1 MFLHLMKALLK
12 GGGVVNGYQVW
23 LESFYNSIKGKAMRL
38 YIIGNGFD
46 IRHGLPTRYKHFKSY
61 VAKNDKELYD
71 AIEEYI
77 PAGDE
82 WNELESALGEI
93 DYELILQNSE
103 MFLVTYNTEDWSDAY
118 HHDYQYEV
126 DKITRMLS
134 ARLKEQFADWVK
146 GINIADAYN
155 SEQYIP
161 PIPRESLYFSFNYTN
176 TLQQIY
182 AVPDAQIMHIHG
194 NCSYDEDLI
203 LGHSFRVEKSLNPYI
218 GPDQDI
224 RIAEAYDSIDK
235 YFGNTFKPSEDIIK
249 EENVFFSSLK
259 NVDEVIVLGHSLAEV
274 DGEYFSEINKSIQK
288 SARWIVALYKG
299 EEKSG
304 SLEDYD
310 VRASNIFYV
319 LYEDI

>member
-1 MFLHLMKALLK
+1 
-12 GGGVVNGYQVW
+12 
-23 LESFYNSIKGKAMRL
+23 MRL

-274 DGEYFSEINKSIQK
+274 DGEYFAEINKSIPK

-310 VRASNIFYV
+310 VRASNISFV

>member
-1 MFLHLMKALLK
+1 
-12 GGGVVNGYQVW
+12 
-23 LESFYNSIKGKAMRL
+23 MRL

-46 IRHGLPTRYKHFKSY
+46 IRHGLPTGYKHFKSY
-61 VAKNDKELYD
+61 VAKNDQELYD
-71 AIEEYI
+71 SIEEYI

-103 MFLVTYNTEDWSDAY
+103 MFLASYNTDDWSDAY

-134 ARLKEQFADWVK
+134 ARLKKQFADWVK
-146 GINIADAYN
+146 GINIADADN

-182 AVPDAQIMHIHG
+182 AVPDEQIIHIHG
-194 NCSYDEDLI
+194 NCSYDDDLI

-218 GPDQDI
+218 GPDQDT
-224 RIAEAYDSIDK
+224 RIAEAYDSIDE
-235 YFGNTFKPSEDIIK
+235 YFGNTFKPSEDII
-249 EENVFFSSLK
+249 EEERVFFSSLK

-274 DGEYFSEINKSIQK
+274 DGKYFAEINKSIQEN
-288 SARWIVALYKG
+288 ARWIVALYRG

-310 VRASNIFYV
+310 VRDSNISYV
-319 LYEDI
+319 QYEDIWIKLHIITYHSTQDWLLSPLFDKDIT

>member
-1 MFLHLMKALLK
+1 MKALLK
-12 GGGVVNGYQVW
+12 GGANWEQVR
-23 LESFYNSIKGKAMRL
+23 LISFYNSTMGKTMRL

-46 IRHGLPTRYKHFKSY
+46 IRHGLPTGYKHFKSY
-61 VAKNDKELYD
+61 VAKNDQELYD
-71 AIEEYI
+71 SIEEYI

-103 MFLVTYNTEDWSDAY
+103 MFLASYNTDDWSDAY
-118 HHDYQYEV
+118 HHDYQYEI

-134 ARLKEQFADWVK
+134 ARLKKQFADWVK
-146 GINIADAYN
+146 GINIADADN

-182 AVPDAQIMHIHG
+182 AVPDEQIIHIHG
-194 NCSYDEDLI
+194 NCSYDDDLI

-218 GPDQDI
+218 GPDQDT
-224 RIAEAYDSIDK
+224 RIAEAYDSIDE
-235 YFGNTFKPSEDIIK
+235 YFGNTFKPSEDIIEDIIK
-249 EENVFFSSLK
+249 EERVFFSSLK

-274 DGEYFSEINKSIQK
+274 DGKYFAEINKSIQEN
-288 SARWIVALYKG
+288 ARWIVALYRG

-310 VRASNIFYV
+310 VRDSNISYV
-319 LYEDI
+319 QYEDI

>member
-1 MFLHLMKALLK
+1 
-12 GGGVVNGYQVW
+12 
-23 LESFYNSIKGKAMRL
+23 MRL

-46 IRHGLPTRYKHFKSY
+46 IRHGLPTGYKHFKSY
-61 VAKNDKELYD
+61 VAKNDQELYD
-71 AIEEYI
+71 AIEEYM

-103 MFLVTYNTEDWSDAY
+103 MFLASYNTDDWSDAY

-134 ARLKEQFADWVK
+134 ARLKELFADWVK

-182 AVPDAQIMHIHG
+182 AVPDAQIIHIHG
-194 NCSYDEDLI
+194 NCSYDDDLI

-218 GPDQDI
+218 GPDQDT
-224 RIAEAYDSIDK
+224 RIAEAYDSIDE

-249 EENVFFSSLK
+249 EESIFFSSLK
-259 NVDEVIVLGHSLAEV
+259 NVDEVIVFWPFACRS
-274 DGEYFSEINKSIQK
+274 
-288 SARWIVALYKG
+288 
-299 EEKSG
+299 
-304 SLEDYD
+304 
-310 VRASNIFYV
+310 
-319 LYEDI
+319 

>member
-1 MFLHLMKALLK
+1 
-12 GGGVVNGYQVW
+12 
-23 LESFYNSIKGKAMRL
+23 MRL

-46 IRHGLPTRYKHFKSY
+46 IRHGLPTGYKHFKSY
-61 VAKNDKELYD
+61 VAKNDQELYD
-71 AIEEYI
+71 SIEEYI

-103 MFLVTYNTEDWSDAY
+103 MFLASYNTDDWSDAY

-134 ARLKEQFADWVK
+134 ARLKKQFADWVK
-146 GINIADAYN
+146 GINIADADN

-182 AVPDAQIMHIHG
+182 AVPDEQIIHIHG
-194 NCSYDEDLI
+194 NCSYDDDLI

-218 GPDQDI
+218 GPDQDT
-224 RIAEAYDSIDK
+224 RIAEAYDSIDE
-235 YFGNTFKPSEDIIK
+235 YFGNTFKPSEDILEDIIK
-249 EENVFFSSLK
+249 EKRVFFSSLK

-274 DGEYFSEINKSIQK
+274 DGKYFAEINKSIQEN
-288 SARWIVALYKG
+288 ARWIVALYRG

-310 VRASNIFYV
+310 VRDSNISYV
-319 LYEDI
+319 QYEDI

>member
-1 MFLHLMKALLK
+1 
-12 GGGVVNGYQVW
+12 
-23 LESFYNSIKGKAMRL
+23 MRL

-46 IRHGLPTRYKHFKSY
+46 IRHGLPTGYKHFKSY
-61 VAKNDKELYD
+61 VAKNDQELYD
-71 AIEEYI
+71 SIEEYI

-103 MFLVTYNTEDWSDAY
+103 MFLASYNTDDWSDAY
-118 HHDYQYEV
+118 HHDYQYEI

-134 ARLKEQFADWVK
+134 ARLKKQFADWVK
-146 GINIADAYN
+146 GINIADADN

-182 AVPDAQIMHIHG
+182 AVPDEQIIHIHG
-194 NCSYDEDLI
+194 NCSYDDDLI

-218 GPDQDI
+218 GPDQDT
-224 RIAEAYDSIDK
+224 RIAEAYDSIDE
-235 YFGNTFKPSEDIIK
+235 YFGNTFKPSEDIIEDIIK
-249 EENVFFSSLK
+249 EERVFFSSLK

-274 DGEYFSEINKSIQK
+274 DGKYFAEINKSIQEN
-288 SARWIVALYKG
+288 ARWIVALYRG

-310 VRASNIFYV
+310 VRDSNISYV
-319 LYEDI
+319 QYEDI

>member
-1 MFLHLMKALLK
+1 M
-12 GGGVVNGYQVW
+12 VVNGEQVR
-23 LESFYNSIKGKAMRL
+23 LVSLYNSTKGKTMRL

-46 IRHGLPTRYKHFKSY
+46 IRHGLPTGYKHFKSY
-61 VAKNDKELYD
+61 VAKNDQELYD

-82 WNELESALGEI
+82 WNELESALGKI

-103 MFLVTYNTEDWSDAY
+103 MFLASYNTDDWSDAY

-134 ARLKEQFADWVK
+134 ARLKEQFTDWVK
-146 GINIADAYN
+146 GINISDAYN

-182 AVPDAQIMHIHG
+182 AVPDAQIIHIHG
-194 NCSYDEDLI
+194 NCSYDDDLI
-203 LGHSFRVEKSLNPYI
+203 LGHSFRVEKPLNPYI
-218 GPDQDI
+218 GPDQDT
-224 RIAEAYDSIDK
+224 RIAEAYDSINE

-249 EENVFFSSLK
+249 EGSIFFSSLK

-274 DGEYFSEINKSIQK
+274 DGEYFTEINKGIQEN
-288 SARWIVALYKG
+288 ARWIVALYRG

-310 VRASNIFYV
+310 VRNSNISYV
-319 LYEDI
+319 QYEDI

>member
-1 MFLHLMKALLK
+1 M
-12 GGGVVNGYQVW
+12 
-23 LESFYNSIKGKAMRL
+23 GKTMRL

-46 IRHGLPTRYKHFKSY
+46 IRHGLPTGYKHFKSY
-61 VAKNDKELYD
+61 VAKNDQELYD
-71 AIEEYI
+71 SIEEYI

-103 MFLVTYNTEDWSDAY
+103 MFLASYNTDDWSDAY

-134 ARLKEQFADWVK
+134 ARLKKQFADWVK
-146 GINIADAYN
+146 GINIADADN

-182 AVPDAQIMHIHG
+182 AVPDEQIIHIHG
-194 NCSYDEDLI
+194 NCSYDDDLI

-218 GPDQDI
+218 GPDQDT
-224 RIAEAYDSIDK
+224 RIAEAYDSIDE
-235 YFGNTFKPSEDIIK
+235 YFGNTFKPSEDIIEDIIK
-249 EENVFFSSLK
+249 EKRVFFSSLK

-274 DGEYFSEINKSIQK
+274 DGKYFAEINKSIQEN
-288 SARWIVALYKG
+288 ARWIVALYRG

-310 VRASNIFYV
+310 VRDSNISYV
-319 LYEDI
+319 QYEDI

>member
-1 MFLHLMKALLK
+1 
-12 GGGVVNGYQVW
+12 
-23 LESFYNSIKGKAMRL
+23 MRL

-46 IRHGLPTRYKHFKSY
+46 IRHGLPTGYKHFKSY
-61 VAKNDKELYD
+61 VAKNDQELYD
-71 AIEEYI
+71 SIEEYI

-103 MFLVTYNTEDWSDAY
+103 MFLASYNTDDWSDAY

-134 ARLKEQFADWVK
+134 ARLKKQFADWVK
-146 GINIADAYN
+146 GINIADADN

-182 AVPDAQIMHIHG
+182 AVPDEQIIHIHG
-194 NCSYDEDLI
+194 NCSYDDDLI

-218 GPDQDI
+218 GPDQDT
-224 RIAEAYDSIDK
+224 RIAEAYDSIDE
-235 YFGNTFKPSEDIIK
+235 YFGNTFKPSEDIIEDIIK
-249 EENVFFSSLK
+249 EERVFFSSLK

-274 DGEYFSEINKSIQK
+274 DGKYFAEINKSIQEN
-288 SARWIVALYKG
+288 ARWIVALYRG

-310 VRASNIFYV
+310 VRDSNISYV
-319 LYEDI
+319 QYEDI

>member
-155 SEQYIP
+155 SEQYTP

-274 DGEYFSEINKSIQK
+274 DGEYFAEINKSIPK

-310 VRASNIFYV
+310 VRASNISFV

>member
-61 VAKNDKELYD
+61 VAKNDQELYD

-103 MFLVTYNTEDWSDAY
+103 MFLVSYNTEDWSDAY

-161 PIPRESLYFSFNYTN
+161 PIPRGSLYFSFNYTN

-249 EENVFFSSLK
+249 EESVFFSSLK

-274 DGEYFSEINKSIQK
+274 DGEYFAEINKSIQK

-310 VRASNIFYV
+310 VRSSNISYV

>member
-1 MFLHLMKALLK
+1 
-12 GGGVVNGYQVW
+12 
-23 LESFYNSIKGKAMRL
+23 MRL

-46 IRHGLPTRYKHFKSY
+46 IRHGLPTGYKHFKSY
-61 VAKNDKELYD
+61 VAKNDQELYD

-103 MFLVTYNTEDWSDAY
+103 MFLVSYDTNDWSDAY

-155 SEQYIP
+155 SKQYIP

-176 TLQQIY
+176 ILQKIY
-182 AVPDAQIMHIHG
+182 PVPDAQVIHIHG
-194 NCSYDEDLI
+194 NCSYDNDLI
-203 LGHSFRVEKSLNPYI
+203 LGHGFRVEKSLNPYR
-218 GPDQDI
+218 GPEQDT
-224 RIAEAYDSIDK
+224 RIAEAYDSIDE

-249 EENVFFSSLK
+249 EESVFFSSLN
-259 NVDEVIVLGHSLAEV
+259 NVNEVIVLGHSLAEV
-274 DGEYFSEINKSIQK
+274 DGVYFAEINKSIQEN
-288 SARWIVALYKG
+288 ARWIVALYKG

-310 VRASNIFYV
+310 VTGSNVSYV
-319 LYEDI
+319 QYEDI

>member
-1 MFLHLMKALLK
+1 
-12 GGGVVNGYQVW
+12 
-23 LESFYNSIKGKAMRL
+23 MRL

-46 IRHGLPTRYKHFKSY
+46 IRHGLPTEYKHFKSY
-61 VAKNDKELYD
+61 VKENDQELYD

-82 WNELESALGEI
+82 WNELENALGEI

-103 MFLVTYNTEDWSDAY
+103 DFLVSYNADDWSDAY

-126 DKITRMLS
+126 DRITRMLS
-134 ARLKEQFADWVK
+134 DRLKEKFADWIK

-155 SEQYIP
+155 PDQYIP
-161 PIPRESLYFSFNYTN
+161 PTPRESLYFSFNYTN
-176 TLQQIY
+176 TLQQIH
-182 AVPDAQIMHIHG
+182 AVPDAQIIHIHG
-194 NCSYDEDLI
+194 NCSYDDDLI

-218 GPDQDI
+218 ESDQDT
-224 RIAEAYDSIDK
+224 RIAEAYDSINE
-235 YFGNTFKPSEDIIK
+235 YFNNTFKASEDIIK
-249 EENVFFSSLK
+249 GKSAFFSSLK

-274 DGEYFSEINKSIQK
+274 DGEYFAKINKSIQEN
-288 SARWIVALYKG
+288 ARWIVAVYKG

-304 SLEDYD
+304 DLEDYG
-310 VRASNIFYV
+310 VKGSNISCV

>member
-1 MFLHLMKALLK
+1 
-12 GGGVVNGYQVW
+12 
-23 LESFYNSIKGKAMRL
+23 MRL

-274 DGEYFSEINKSIQK
+274 DGEYFAEINKSIPK

-310 VRASNIFYV
+310 VRASNIS
-319 LYEDI
+319 

>member
-38 YIIGNGFD
+38 YIIGSGFD

-310 VRASNIFYV
+310 VRASNISYV

>member
-1 MFLHLMKALLK
+1 
-12 GGGVVNGYQVW
+12 
-23 LESFYNSIKGKAMRL
+23 MRL

-46 IRHGLPTRYKHFKSY
+46 IRHGLPTGYKHFKSY
-61 VAKNDKELYD
+61 VAKNDQELYD

-82 WNELESALGEI
+82 WNQLESALGEI

-103 MFLVTYNTEDWSDAY
+103 MFLAPYNTDDWSDAY

-126 DKITRMLS
+126 NKITRMLS
-134 ARLKEQFADWVK
+134 SRLKEQFADWVK

-182 AVPDAQIMHIHG
+182 AVPCEQIIHIHG
-194 NCSYDEDLI
+194 NCSYDDDLI

-218 GPDQDI
+218 GPDQDT
-224 RIAEAYDSIDK
+224 RIAEAYDSIDE

-249 EENVFFSSLK
+249 EERVFFSSLK
-259 NVDEVIVLGHSLAEV
+259 NVDEVIVLGHSLAGV
-274 DGEYFSEINKSIQK
+274 DGKYFAEINKSIQEN
-288 SARWIVALYKG
+288 ARWIVALYKG

-310 VRASNIFYV
+310 VRDSNISYV
-319 LYEDI
+319 QYEDI

>member
-1 MFLHLMKALLK
+1 
-12 GGGVVNGYQVW
+12 
-23 LESFYNSIKGKAMRL
+23 MRL

-274 DGEYFSEINKSIQK
+274 DGEYFAEINKNIPK

-310 VRASNIFYV
+310 VRASNISFV

>member
-1 MFLHLMKALLK
+1 
-12 GGGVVNGYQVW
+12 
-23 LESFYNSIKGKAMRL
+23 MRL

-46 IRHGLPTRYKHFKSY
+46 IRHGLPTGYKHFKSY
-61 VAKNDKELYD
+61 VAKNDQELYD
-71 AIEEYI
+71 SIEEYI

-103 MFLVTYNTEDWSDAY
+103 MFLASYNTDDWSDAY

-134 ARLKEQFADWVK
+134 ARLKKQFADWVK
-146 GINIADAYN
+146 GINIADADN

-161 PIPRESLYFSFNYTN
+161 HIPRESLYFSFNYTN

-182 AVPDAQIMHIHG
+182 AVPDEQIIHIHG
-194 NCSYDEDLI
+194 NCSYDDDLI

-218 GPDQDI
+218 GPDQDT
-224 RIAEAYDSIDK
+224 RIAEAYDSIDE
-235 YFGNTFKPSEDIIK
+235 YFGNTFKPSEDIIEDIIK
-249 EENVFFSSLK
+249 EERVFFSSLK

-274 DGEYFSEINKSIQK
+274 DGKYFAEINKSIQEN
-288 SARWIVALYKG
+288 ARWIVALYRG

-310 VRASNIFYV
+310 VRDSNISYV
-319 LYEDI
+319 QYEDI

>member
-1 MFLHLMKALLK
+1 
-12 GGGVVNGYQVW
+12 
-23 LESFYNSIKGKAMRL
+23 MRL

-46 IRHGLPTRYKHFKSY
+46 IRHGLPTGYKHFKSY
-61 VAKNDKELYD
+61 VAKNDQELYD
-71 AIEEYI
+71 SIEEYI

-103 MFLVTYNTEDWSDAY
+103 MFLASYNTDDWSDAY

-134 ARLKEQFADWVK
+134 ARLKKQFADWVK

-182 AVPDAQIMHIHG
+182 AVPDEQIIHIHG
-194 NCSYDEDLI
+194 NCSYDDDLI
-203 LGHSFRVEKSLNPYI
+203 LGHSFREEKSLNPYI
-218 GPDQDI
+218 GPDQDT
-224 RIAEAYDSIDK
+224 RIAEAYDSIDE
-235 YFGNTFKPSEDIIK
+235 YFGNTFKPSEDIIEDIIK
-249 EENVFFSSLK
+249 EESVFFSSLK

-274 DGEYFSEINKSIQK
+274 DGKYFAEINKCIQEN
-288 SARWIVALYKG
+288 ARWIVALYRG

-310 VRASNIFYV
+310 VRDSNISYV
-319 LYEDI
+319 QYEDIWVKHISFYPKLAIESAMSEKRKLIL

>member
-12 GGGVVNGYQVW
+12 GGGVVNWYQVW

-310 VRASNIFYV
+310 VRASNISYV

>member
-1 MFLHLMKALLK
+1 M
-12 GGGVVNGYQVW
+12 
-23 LESFYNSIKGKAMRL
+23 GKTMRL

-46 IRHGLPTRYKHFKSY
+46 IRHGLPTGYKHFKSY
-61 VAKNDKELYD
+61 VAKNDQELYD
-71 AIEEYI
+71 SIEEYI

-103 MFLVTYNTEDWSDAY
+103 MFLASYNTDDWSDAY

-134 ARLKEQFADWVK
+134 ARLKKQFADWVK
-146 GINIADAYN
+146 GINIADADN

-161 PIPRESLYFSFNYTN
+161 HIPRESLYFSFNYTN

-182 AVPDAQIMHIHG
+182 AVPDEQIIHIHG
-194 NCSYDEDLI
+194 NCSYDDDLI

-218 GPDQDI
+218 GPDQDT
-224 RIAEAYDSIDK
+224 RIAEAYDSIDE
-235 YFGNTFKPSEDIIK
+235 YFGNTFKPSEDIIEDIIK
-249 EENVFFSSLK
+249 EERVFFSSLK

-274 DGEYFSEINKSIQK
+274 DGKYFAEINKSIQEN
-288 SARWIVALYKG
+288 ARWIVALYRG

-310 VRASNIFYV
+310 VRDSNISYV
-319 LYEDI
+319 QYEDI

>member
-1 MFLHLMKALLK
+1 
-12 GGGVVNGYQVW
+12 
-23 LESFYNSIKGKAMRL
+23 MRL

-46 IRHGLPTRYKHFKSY
+46 IRHGLPTGYKHFKSY
-61 VAKNDKELYD
+61 VAKNDQELYD
-71 AIEEYI
+71 SIEEYI

-103 MFLVTYNTEDWSDAY
+103 MFLASYNTDDWSDAY
-118 HHDYQYEV
+118 HHDYQYEI

-134 ARLKEQFADWVK
+134 ARLKKQFADWVK
-146 GINIADAYN
+146 GINIADADN

-161 PIPRESLYFSFNYTN
+161 PIARESLYFSFNYTN

-182 AVPDAQIMHIHG
+182 AVPDEQIIHIHG
-194 NCSYDEDLI
+194 NCSYDDDLI

-218 GPDQDI
+218 GPDQDT
-224 RIAEAYDSIDK
+224 RIAEAYDSIDE
-235 YFGNTFKPSEDIIK
+235 YFGNTFKPSEDIIEDIIK
-249 EENVFFSSLK
+249 EERVFFSSLK

-274 DGEYFSEINKSIQK
+274 DGKYFAEINKSIQEN
-288 SARWIVALYKG
+288 ARWIVALYRG

-310 VRASNIFYV
+310 VRDSNISYV
-319 LYEDI
+319 QYEDI

>member
-1 MFLHLMKALLK
+1 
-12 GGGVVNGYQVW
+12 
-23 LESFYNSIKGKAMRL
+23 MRL

-46 IRHGLPTRYKHFKSY
+46 IRHGLPTGYKHFKSY
-61 VAKNDKELYD
+61 VAKNNQELYD
-71 AIEEYI
+71 SIEEYI

-103 MFLVTYNTEDWSDAY
+103 MFLASYNTDDWSDAY

-134 ARLKEQFADWVK
+134 ARLKKQFADWVK
-146 GINIADAYN
+146 GINIADADN

-182 AVPDAQIMHIHG
+182 AVPDEQIIHIHG
-194 NCSYDEDLI
+194 NCSYDDDLI

-218 GPDQDI
+218 GPDQDT
-224 RIAEAYDSIDK
+224 RIAEAYDSIDE
-235 YFGNTFKPSEDIIK
+235 YFGNTFKPSEDIIEDIIK
-249 EENVFFSSLK
+249 EERVFFSSLK

-274 DGEYFSEINKSIQK
+274 DGKYFAEINKSIQEN
-288 SARWIVALYKG
+288 ARWIVALYRG

-310 VRASNIFYV
+310 VRDSNISYV
-319 LYEDI
+319 QYEDI

>member
-1 MFLHLMKALLK
+1 M
-12 GGGVVNGYQVW
+12 VVNEEQVG
-23 LESFYNSIKGKAMRL
+23 LVSFYNSTKGKTMRL

-46 IRHGLPTRYKHFKSY
+46 IRHGLPTGYKHFKSY
-61 VAKNDKELYD
+61 VAKNDQELYD
-71 AIEEYI
+71 SIEEYM

-103 MFLVTYNTEDWSDAY
+103 MFLASYNTDDWSDAY

-134 ARLKEQFADWVK
+134 ARLKELFADWVK

-161 PIPRESLYFSFNYTN
+161 PIPRESLYFTFNYTN

-182 AVPDAQIMHIHG
+182 AVPDAQIIHIHG
-194 NCSYDEDLI
+194 NCSYDDDLI
-203 LGHSFRVEKSLNPYI
+203 LGHSFRVEKSLNPHI
-218 GPDQDI
+218 EPDQDT
-224 RIAEAYDSIDK
+224 RIAEAYDSIDE

-249 EENVFFSSLK
+249 EESIFFSSLK

-274 DGEYFSEINKSIQK
+274 DGEYFAEINKSIQEN
-288 SARWIVALYKG
+288 ARWIVALYRG

-304 SLEDYD
+304 TLEDYD
-310 VRASNIFYV
+310 VRDSNISYV
-319 LYEDI
+319 QYEDI

>member
-203 LGHSFRVEKSLNPYI
+203 LGHSFRVEKSLNPCI

-235 YFGNTFKPSEDIIK
+235 YFGNTFKPSKDIIK

-274 DGEYFSEINKSIQK
+274 DGEYFAEINKSIPK

-310 VRASNIFYV
+310 VRASNISFV

>member
-1 MFLHLMKALLK
+1 
-12 GGGVVNGYQVW
+12 
-23 LESFYNSIKGKAMRL
+23 MRL

-46 IRHGLPTRYKHFKSY
+46 IRHGLPTGYKHFKSY
-61 VAKNDKELYD
+61 VAKNDQELYD
-71 AIEEYI
+71 SIEEYI

-103 MFLVTYNTEDWSDAY
+103 MFLASYNTDDWSDAY

-134 ARLKEQFADWVK
+134 ARLKKQFADWVK
-146 GINIADAYN
+146 GINIADADN
-155 SEQYIP
+155 SEQSP

-182 AVPDAQIMHIHG
+182 AVPDEQIIHIHG
-194 NCSYDEDLI
+194 NCSYDDDLI

-218 GPDQDI
+218 GPDQDT
-224 RIAEAYDSIDK
+224 RIAEAYDSIDE

-249 EENVFFSSLK
+249 EERVFFSSLK
-259 NVDEVIVLGHSLAEV
+259 NVGEVIVLGHSLAEV
-274 DGEYFSEINKSIQK
+274 DGKYFAEINKSIQEN
-288 SARWIVALYKG
+288 ARWIVALYRG

-310 VRASNIFYV
+310 VRDSNISYV
-319 LYEDI
+319 QYEDI

>member
-1 MFLHLMKALLK
+1 
-12 GGGVVNGYQVW
+12 
-23 LESFYNSIKGKAMRL
+23 MRL

-46 IRHGLPTRYKHFKSY
+46 IRHGLPTGYKHFKSY
-61 VAKNDKELYD
+61 VAKNDQELYD
-71 AIEEYI
+71 SIEEYI

-103 MFLVTYNTEDWSDAY
+103 MFLASYNTDDWSDAY

-134 ARLKEQFADWVK
+134 ARLKKQFADWVK
-146 GINIADAYN
+146 GINIADADN

-182 AVPDAQIMHIHG
+182 AVPDEQIIHIHG
-194 NCSYDEDLI
+194 NCSYDDDLI

-218 GPDQDI
+218 GPDQDT
-224 RIAEAYDSIDK
+224 RIAEAYDSIDE
-235 YFGNTFKPSEDIIK
+235 YFGNTFKPSEDIIEDIIK
-249 EENVFFSSLK
+249 EKRVFFSSLK

-274 DGEYFSEINKSIQK
+274 DGKYFAEINKSIQEN
-288 SARWIVALYKG
+288 ARWIVALYRG

-310 VRASNIFYV
+310 VRDSNISYV
-319 LYEDI
+319 QYEDI

>member
-1 MFLHLMKALLK
+1 
-12 GGGVVNGYQVW
+12 
-23 LESFYNSIKGKAMRL
+23 MRL

-46 IRHGLPTRYKHFKSY
+46 IRHGLPTGYKHFKSY
-61 VAKNDKELYD
+61 VAKNDQELYD

-82 WNELESALGEI
+82 WNELESDLGEI

-103 MFLVTYNTEDWSDAY
+103 IFLASYNTDDWSDSY

-134 ARLKEQFADWVK
+134 DRLKEQFADWVK

-182 AVPDAQIMHIHG
+182 AVPDEKIIHIHG
-194 NCSYDEDLI
+194 NCSYDDDLI

-218 GPDQDI
+218 GPDQDT
-224 RIAEAYDSIDK
+224 RIAEAYDSIDE

-249 EENVFFSSLK
+249 EESVFFSSLK

-274 DGEYFSEINKSIQK
+274 DGKYFAEINKSIQEN
-288 SARWIVALYKG
+288 ARWIVALYRG

-304 SLEDYD
+304 SLEDYY
-310 VRASNIFYV
+310 VRDSNISYV
-319 LYEDI
+319 QYEDI

>member
-1 MFLHLMKALLK
+1 M
-12 GGGVVNGYQVW
+12 
-23 LESFYNSIKGKAMRL
+23 GKTMRL

-46 IRHGLPTRYKHFKSY
+46 IRHGLPTGYKHFKSY
-61 VAKNDKELYD
+61 VAKNDQELYD
-71 AIEEYI
+71 SIEEYI

-103 MFLVTYNTEDWSDAY
+103 MFLASYNTDDWSDAY

-134 ARLKEQFADWVK
+134 ARLKKQFADWVK

-182 AVPDAQIMHIHG
+182 AVPDEQIIHIHG
-194 NCSYDEDLI
+194 NCSYDDDLI

-218 GPDQDI
+218 GPDQDT
-224 RIAEAYDSIDK
+224 RIAEAYDSIDE
-235 YFGNTFKPSEDIIK
+235 YFGNTFKPSEDIIEDIIK
-249 EENVFFSSLK
+249 EESVFFSSLK

-274 DGEYFSEINKSIQK
+274 DGKYFAEINKSIQEN
-288 SARWIVALYKG
+288 ARWIVALYRG

-310 VRASNIFYV
+310 VRDSNISYV
-319 LYEDI
+319 QYEDI

>member
-1 MFLHLMKALLK
+1 
-12 GGGVVNGYQVW
+12 
-23 LESFYNSIKGKAMRL
+23 MRL

-46 IRHGLPTRYKHFKSY
+46 IRHGLPTGYKHFKSY
-61 VAKNDKELYD
+61 VAKNDQELYD
-71 AIEEYI
+71 SIEEYI

-103 MFLVTYNTEDWSDAY
+103 MFLASYNTDDWSDAY

-134 ARLKEQFADWVK
+134 ARLKKQFADWVK

-182 AVPDAQIMHIHG
+182 AVPDEQIIHIHG
-194 NCSYDEDLI
+194 NCSYDDDLI

-218 GPDQDI
+218 GPDQDT
-224 RIAEAYDSIDK
+224 RIAEAYDSIDE
-235 YFGNTFKPSEDIIK
+235 YFGNTFKPSEDIIEDIIK
-249 EENVFFSSLK
+249 EESVFFSSLK

-274 DGEYFSEINKSIQK
+274 DGKYFAEINKSIQEN
-288 SARWIVALYKG
+288 ARWIVALYRG

-310 VRASNIFYV
+310 VRDSNISYV
-319 LYEDI
+319 QYEDI

>member
-1 MFLHLMKALLK
+1 
-12 GGGVVNGYQVW
+12 
-23 LESFYNSIKGKAMRL
+23 MRL

-46 IRHGLPTRYKHFKSY
+46 IRHGLPTGYKHFKSY
-61 VAKNDKELYD
+61 VAKNDQELYD

-82 WNELESALGEI
+82 WNELESALGKI

-103 MFLVTYNTEDWSDAY
+103 IFLASYNTDDWSDAY

-155 SEQYIP
+155 PEQYIP
-161 PIPRESLYFSFNYTN
+161 PIQRESLYFSFNYTN

-182 AVPDAQIMHIHG
+182 AVPDAQIIHIHG
-194 NCSYDEDLI
+194 NCGYDDDLI

-218 GPDQDI
+218 GPDQDT
-224 RIAEAYDSIDK
+224 RIAEAYDSIDE

-249 EENVFFSSLK
+249 EESVFFSSLK

-274 DGEYFSEINKSIQK
+274 DGEYFAEINKSIQEN
-288 SARWIVALYKG
+288 ARWIVALYRG
-299 EEKSG
+299 ETKSG
-304 SLEDYD
+304 SLEYYD
-310 VRASNIFYV
+310 VRGSSIYYV
-319 LYEDI
+319 QYEDI

>member
-1 MFLHLMKALLK
+1 MLVFL
-12 GGGVVNGYQVW
+12 
-23 LESFYNSIKGKAMRL
+23 YNSTKGKTIRL

-46 IRHGLPTRYKHFKSY
+46 MRHGLPTGYKHFKSY
-61 VAKNDKELYD
+61 VEKNDQDLYD

-82 WNELESALGEI
+82 WNELENALGEI

-103 MFLVTYNTEDWSDAY
+103 IFLASYNTDDWSDAY

-126 DKITRMLS
+126 NKITQMLS

-155 SEQYIP
+155 PKQYIP
-161 PIPRESLYFSFNYTN
+161 PIPRESIYFSFNYTN

-182 AVPDAQIMHIHG
+182 AVPDEQIIHIHG
-194 NCSYDEDLI
+194 NCSYDDDLI

-218 GPDQDI
+218 GPDQDT
-224 RIAEAYDSIDK
+224 RIAEAYDRINE

-274 DGEYFSEINKSIQK
+274 DGEYFTEINKSIQEN
-288 SARWIVALYKG
+288 ARWIVALYRG
-299 EEKSG
+299 EKKSG
-304 SLEDYD
+304 SLEDYGI
-310 VRASNIFYV
+310 RGSNISYV
-319 LYEDI
+319 QYEDI

>member
-1 MFLHLMKALLK
+1 MFLHLMKVLLK
-12 GGGVVNGYQVW
+12 VVVNREQVR
-23 LESFYNSIKGKAMRL
+23 LVSFYNSIKVKKMRL

-46 IRHGLPTRYKHFKSY
+46 IRHGLPTGYKHFKSY
-61 VAKNDKELYD
+61 VAKNDQELYD
-71 AIEEYI
+71 AIEEYM
-77 PAGDE
+77 PAGEE

-93 DYELILQNSE
+93 DYELILQNNE
-103 MFLVTYNTEDWSDAY
+103 MFLVSYNTDDWSDAY

-146 GINIADAYN
+146 GINISDAYN

-161 PIPRESLYFSFNYTN
+161 PIPKDSLYFSFNYTN

-182 AVPDAQIMHIHG
+182 AVPDAQIIYIHG
-194 NCSYDEDLI
+194 NCSYDDNLI

-218 GPDQDI
+218 GPDQDT
-224 RIAEAYDSIDK
+224 RIADAYDSIDK
-235 YFGNTFKPSEDIIK
+235 YFGKTFKPSEDIIK
-249 EENVFFSSLK
+249 EETVFFSSLK

-274 DGEYFSEINKSIQK
+274 DGVYFAEINKSIQEN
-288 SARWIVALYKG
+288 ARWIVALYLG

-304 SLEDYD
+304 SLEDYGIKH
-310 VRASNIFYV
+310 SNIFYV
-319 LYEDI
+319 QYEDI